1 MPIRFACPHCGQ
13 SLRARDDKVG
23 RKLKCPKCQKTLTVP
38 ADVPSSV
45 SEERTSGSSD
55 DAMSELIVYED
66 ETIEETEAAPRSP
79 APPSRPPS
87 LAAVQGGHVA
97 VPRWMFY
104 VHAALLAL
112 VAGVAFTAGWL
123 IGGGK
128 KEDVNS
134 TITAAPQRPV
144 EIAGHLKW
152 KAAMGETG
160 DKDAVVIVLP
170 IGRTPPKKIPTA
182 TLLVD
187 KPALKPDDPAYQAIL
202 ELGGFYVRAG
212 EGGQFFLQLMP
223 GKYRVLLVS
232 RNAQLQAGVNRK
244 PEDVAELGTIF
255 TPPEAILGRQKYQF
269 STMELDA
276 KSKIDHS
283 FGESGK

>member
-38 ADVPSSV
+38 ADVPSTA
-45 SEERTSGSSD
+45 SEERTSGSQD
-55 DAMSELIVYED
+55 DALSELIVYDD
-66 ETIEETEAAPRSP
+66 ETIEETEAAPRSA
-79 APPSRPPS
+79 APQTRPPS
-87 LAAVQGGHVA
+87 LAAGQGGHVA

-112 VAGVAFTAGWL
+112 VAGVAFASGWL

-128 KEDVNS
+128 KDDGNS
-134 TITAAPQRPV
+134 TITTAPQRPV

-160 DKDAVVIVLP
+160 DKDAVIIVLP
-170 IGRTPPKKIPTA
+170 IGRTPTKKIPAA

-187 KPALKPDDPAYQAIL
+187 KPALKPDDPSYQAIH

-212 EGGQFFLQLMP
+212 EGGQFFVQLMP
-223 GKYRVLLVS
+223 GKYRVLLIS
-232 RNAQLQAGVNRK
+232 RNAQLPTGVNPK
-244 PEDVAELGTIF
+244 PEDIAELGTIF
-255 TPPEAILGRQKYQF
+255 TPPEAILGRQKYQL
-269 STMELDA
+269 STMELGE
-276 KSKIDHS
+276 KSKIEQS
-283 FGESGK
+283 FGENGK